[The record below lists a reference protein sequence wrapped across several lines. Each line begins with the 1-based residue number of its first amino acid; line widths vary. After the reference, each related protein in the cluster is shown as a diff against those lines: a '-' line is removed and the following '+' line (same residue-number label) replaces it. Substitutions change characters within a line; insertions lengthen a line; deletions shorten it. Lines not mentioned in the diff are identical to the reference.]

1 MYKNIIPY
9 NLFEMAKHD
18 YKPYLLEFFKEFTVQ
33 MKSGFCLDQLKKLY
47 DTKIKVSIGLGSH
60 YREFDN
66 DVEDF
71 YGHMSKN
78 DTEATIPI
86 CDLRIKKTDTLYDIF
101 IIVEDDKIQ
110 LLCFHETVWNE
121 VNDIIYEC
129 RFADLLNKNY
139 DKIFNK
145 MFSNENI
152 EIIKKIAK

>member
-1 MYKNIIPY
+1 MINIIPY

-18 YKPYLLEFFKEFTVQ
+18 YKPYLLEFFREFTIQ

-47 DTKIKVSIGLGSH
+47 DQKKKVKIGLGGH
-60 YREFDN
+60 YSEFDG
-66 DVEDF
+66 DIEDF
-71 YGHMSKN
+71 YGHMSEN

-86 CDLRIKKTDTLYDIF
+86 GDLRIKRTDKLYIIF

-110 LLCFHETVWNE
+110 LLCYHSDGNNE

-129 RFADLLNKNY
+129 RFADLLSKNY
-139 DKIFNK
+139 DRILKR